1 MIISLLFACLGFAGA
16 GAEEPENAAVPRQER
31 IEAAFNGLNKD
42 TMDALGD
49 FYAEDVVFEDPL
61 GKIEGLPDLRG
72 YYENMYANVKDIRFD
87 FSESVVEGDAHVVF
101 WTMTM
106 SVSRLNGGKPISVD
120 GNSLIRFDEDDKVVY
135 HRDTFDMG
143 AMVYEQVPLLRH
155 PVRWIKKRLAH
166 DS

>member
-1 MIISLLFACLGFAGA
+1 MIVPLLVVCLGLAGA
-16 GAEEPENAAVPRQER
+16 GAEEEGNAAMARHER

-42 TMDALGD
+42 TMDRLGD

-61 GKIEGLPDLRG
+61 GMIEGLPALRA
-72 YYENMYANVKDIRFD
+72 YYENMYEGVKEIRFD
-87 FSESVVEGDAHVVF
+87 FGESVVQGDKHVVF

-106 SVSRLNGGKPISVD
+106 SVKRLNGGKPISVE

-135 HRDTFDMG
+135 HRDTLDMG

-166 DS
+166 ES